1 MEGWW
6 RAGLASPLG
15 VTLCSPQSSVSM
27 LSVDGDGQEG
37 QDDFSAL
44 CSPTLIPRGRCLL
57 GQ

>member
-15 VTLCSPQSSVSM
+15 VTLCSPQSSASM
-27 LSVDGDGQEG
+27 LSVDGDVQEG
-37 QDDFSAL
+37 KDDVSAL
-44 CSPTLIPRGRCLL
+44 FPRGHCLL